1 VTVPAG
7 GARDALAVRLR
18 EMAADLYHRREL
30 LTAQE
35 YGDLISAA
43 ARLDLDTLPAR
54 DGAAADA
61 ACCCATATRGR
72 IPSAPPIAR
81 SGTCPP

>member
-61 ACCCATATRGR
+61 ARAVE
-72 IPSAPPIAR
+72 IADR
-81 SGTCPP
+81 LSRVVGSFQ